1 MIMKKRR
8 YIKKYMPKNKPED
21 KHDKN
26 KGCMPKHVLNQL
38 FEYSTGGFI
47 LFYFNQESGQPE
59 QVMSFDNP
67 ASCLALQKYIQD
79 WDEALHQ
86 VNLDISVQNIHNNM
100 ERMNGGNQED

>member
-1 MIMKKRR
+1 MKRR

-21 KHDKN
+21 KPEKN
-26 KGCMPKHVLNQL
+26 RGCFPKHVLNQI
-38 FEYSTGGFI
+38 FEHSTGGFI
-47 LFYFNQESGQPE
+47 LFYFNQENGQPE

-86 VNLDISVQNIHNNM
+86 VNLDISVQNIHDNM
-100 ERMNGGNQED
+100 EKMNGNSED